1 MITIEVNGEPHE
13 VAPGSTIS
21 QLLEA
26 LNVHAPLLVVE
37 HNQRILKRE
46 EYGAVQL
53 HEGDSIE
60 IVHFVGGG

>member
-1 MITIEVNGEPHE
+1 MITIEVNGEQRRI
-13 VAPGSTIS
+13 APGSTIS

-26 LNVHAPLLVVE
+26 LGVRAPLLVVE

-46 EYGAVQL
+46 EYSSVQL
-53 HEGDSIE
+53 NEGDTVE